1 MAVQASPS
9 MRSPSTRW
17 PLLLLLSSGLLV
29 AGLGF
34 TAASA
39 VPASR
44 FEAQADLIP
53 KLREFYGGMG
63 GYRGLIPI
71 LLLTIGP
78 LKIIPAF
85 VKLTAHA
92 DPPLRRRMAWRAFLI
107 ATAVLIVLAL
117 SGWKLLINYNIPL
130 TAILVSGGLVLIL
143 MALRMVLAQY
153 GDEDDRPDPPPAAP
167 SMAQVV
173 QPLVFPTILT
183 PYGIAVVIT
192 MSALVRQLEGTPLW
206 LMGLLVAVMALNLLA
221 MLFAR
226 PILRVVQPRFLQL
239 LGLVLSVIQLAL
251 GFSMIF
257 SAIEIQALV
266 LRQLLR

>member
-1 MAVQASPS
+1 
-9 MRSPSTRW
+9 MRSPSRRW
-17 PLLLLLSSGLLV
+17 PLQLLLSSGLLV

-44 FEAQADLIP
+44 FEAQADLIQ
-53 KLREFYGGMG
+53 KLREFYGGTG

-71 LLLTIGP
+71 LVLTIGP

-85 VKLTAHA
+85 VRLTAHA
-92 DPPLRRRMAWRAFLI
+92 DPLLLRRMAWRAFLI
-107 ATAVLIVLAL
+107 ATAVLILLAL

-130 TAILVSGGLVLIL
+130 TAILVSGGLVLVL
-143 MALRMVLAQY
+143 VALRMVLAQY
-153 GDEDDRPDPPPAAP
+153 GDEDDRPDPPPAEP

-257 SAIEIQALV
+257 TAIEIQALV
-266 LRQLLR
+266 LHQLLR

>member
-1 MAVQASPS
+1 MRPPSP
-9 MRSPSTRW
+9 RSS
-17 PLLLLLSSGLLV
+17 LLLLFGGVLV
-29 AGLGF
+29 ACLAS
-34 TAASA
+34 AAAAA

-44 FEAQADLIP
+44 FEAQASLIP

-63 GYRGLIPI
+63 GYRALIPI
-71 LLLTIGP
+71 LILTIGP

-92 DPPLRRRMAWRAFLI
+92 DPPLRRRMAWRASLI

-130 TAILVSGGLVLIL
+130 TAILFSGGLVLVL
-143 MALRMVLAQY
+143 VALRMVLAQY
-153 GDEDDRPDPPPAAP
+153 GDEDDRPDPPPAEP

-192 MSALVRQLEGTPLW
+192 MSALVRQLEGTPFW
-206 LMGLLVAVMALNLLA
+206 LMGLLVAVMAVNLLA

-226 PILRVVQPRFLQL
+226 PILRVIQPRFLQL

-257 SAIEIQALV
+257 TSIEIQALV
-266 LRQLLR
+266 LRQILS

>member
-9 MRSPSTRW
+9 MRSPSRRW

-44 FEAQADLIP
+44 FEAQADLIQ
-53 KLREFYGGMG
+53 KLREFYGGTG

-71 LLLTIGP
+71 LVLTIGP

-85 VKLTAHA
+85 VRLTAHA
-92 DPPLRRRMAWRAFLI
+92 DPLLLRRMAWRAFLI
-107 ATAVLIVLAL
+107 ATAVLILLAL

-130 TAILVSGGLVLIL
+130 TAILVSGGLVLVL
-143 MALRMVLAQY
+143 VALRMVLAQY
-153 GDEDDRPDPPPAAP
+153 GDEDDRPDPLPAEP

-257 SAIEIQALV
+257 TALEIQALV

>member
-1 MAVQASPS
+1 
-9 MRSPSTRW
+9 
-17 PLLLLLSSGLLV
+17 LLLLLSSGLLV

-130 TAILVSGGLVLIL
+130 TAILVSGGLVLVL
-143 MALRMVLAQY
+143 VALRMVLAQY

-206 LMGLLVAVMALNLLA
+206 LMGLLVAVMGVNLMA

>member
-1 MAVQASPS
+1 
-9 MRSPSTRW
+9 MRSPSPRW
-17 PLLLLLSSGLLV
+17 PLLLLSSGLLV

-71 LLLTIGP
+71 LVLTIGP

-85 VKLTAHA
+85 VRLTAHA
-92 DPPLRRRMAWRAFLI
+92 DPLLLRRMAWRAFLI

-130 TAILVSGGLVLIL
+130 TAILVSGGLVLVL
-143 MALRMVLAQY
+143 VALRMVLAQY
-153 GDEDDRPDPPPAAP
+153 GDEDDRPDPPPAEP

-206 LMGLLVAVMALNLLA
+206 LMALLVAVMALNLLA

-257 SAIEIQALV
+257 TALEIQALV
-266 LRQLLR
+266 QRQLLR